1 MVGRKGGGTVHHTP
15 TKIKI
20 QLSTHTCANTHAHI
34 YRVHKEQ
41 SWSFESCPPLL
52 GFMRVNAESPPLQ
65 FCVSALQLQGSRPRC
80 QRVECGAWGGCAF
93 HPDVK
98 MMLYPSNTC
107 WKLHWSF
114 CIQPGVKRSSTLLF
128 TWNTFAKIDRK
139 KEKI

>member
-20 QLSTHTCANTHAHI
+20 QLSTHTRANTHAHI

-80 QRVECGAWGGCAF
+80 QRVECGAGGGRFSSRCKNDAVPLQYLLETTLVFLHTAWG
-93 HPDVK
+93 
-98 MMLYPSNTC
+98 
-107 WKLHWSF
+107 
-114 CIQPGVKRSSTLLF
+114 
-128 TWNTFAKIDRK
+128 
-139 KEKI
+139 KEKQHPSIYLEYVC